1 MSNNVLAESC
11 IDEKDL
17 TKILENMSKTGES
30 LAKIILVLLNGIPE
44 DKFVTSPWIRARLSE
59 IRINIDMQ
67 DLTPKLTALK
77 NKKGK
82 YYWIEGREIDWESEE
97 CIKTLV
103 DTDIP
108 ERRLKRP
115 RTKMRLNDAGKEK
128 IKKILKS
135 L

>member
-1 MSNNVLAESC
+1 MSDNVLAESC
-11 IDEKDL
+11 IDKKDL
-17 TKILENMSKTGES
+17 TEILEIMTRTGES
-30 LAKIILVLLNGIPE
+30 ITKIVLVLLNGIPK
-44 DKFVTSPWIRARLSE
+44 DKFATSLWIKISLANLG
-59 IRINIDMQ
+59 INIDLQ

-115 RTKMRLNDAGKEK
+115 RTKMRLNDAGKEEV
-128 IKKILKS
+128 KKILKS